1 MPEPMFDPQPDS
13 RPDSQ
18 PESSPVPRRPVDGR
32 SRLVAALRR
41 PSSRGQLVAG
51 ALLAVL
57 GFAAVTQVQSN
68 ERDDNFV
75 GARQGDL
82 IAYIN
87 NASLASQR
95 AETEIAQLRETRESL
110 GNDTEARRTA
120 LALARRQA
128 DTLGIL
134 AGTLPAV
141 GPGIRATVSGG
152 GTGVGSD
159 QLLNGLQELRDAGA
173 EVIEING
180 SVRVVAQTSV
190 QDTANGGVLVDG
202 TTLRAPYIIEAIGD
216 PSDLSVALDFTGG
229 FVSDVQSVG
238 GRVTVDELDKV
249 DIISVRRPRAPEY
262 AEPTSSR

>member
-1 MPEPMFDPQPDS
+1 MPEDVPGEGT
-13 RPDSQ
+13 
-18 PESSPVPRRPVDGR
+18 PEPRRSTDGR
-32 SRLVAALRR
+32 SRLVTALRH
-41 PSSRGQLVAG
+41 PTARGQLVAG

-57 GFAAVTQVQSN
+57 GFAAVIQVRSN
-68 ERDDNFV
+68 EADDNFV

-82 IAYIN
+82 IQYIN
-87 NASLASQR
+87 NASLASRR
-95 AETEIAQLRETRESL
+95 AEAEIAQLQETRESL

-120 LALARRQA
+120 LDLARRQA

-134 AGTLPAV
+134 AGTVPAV
-141 GPGIRATVSGG
+141 GPGIRATVTGG

-180 SVRVVAQTSV
+180 SVRVVAQTSL

-202 TTLRAPYIIEAIGD
+202 TTLEPPYVIEAIGD

-238 GRVTVDELDKV
+238 GKVTVDELDKV
-249 DIISVRRPRAPEY
+249 DITSVRRPRPPEY
-262 AEPTSSR
+262 AEPVSSR

>member
-1 MPEPMFDPQPDS
+1 MPDD
-13 RPDSQ
+13 RPEET
-18 PESSPVPRRPVDGR
+18 PAPRRPADGR
-32 SRLVAALRR
+32 SRLVTALRH
-41 PSSRGQLVAG
+41 PTARGQLVAG

-57 GFAAVTQVQSN
+57 GFAAVTQVRSN
-68 ERDDNFV
+68 ERDDSFV

-82 IAYIN
+82 IQYIN
-87 NASLASQR
+87 NASLASRR
-95 AETEIAQLRETRESL
+95 AEVEIAQLQETRESL

-120 LALARRQA
+120 LDLARRQA

-134 AGTLPAV
+134 AGTVPAV
-141 GPGIRATVSGG
+141 GPGIRATVTGG

-180 SVRVVAQTSV
+180 SVRVVAQTSL

-202 TTLRAPYIIEAIGD
+202 TALEPPYVIEAIGD

-238 GRVTVDELDKV
+238 GKVTVDELDKV
-249 DIISVRRPRAPEY
+249 DITSIRKPRPAEY
-262 AEPTSSR
+262 AEPASSR

>member
-1 MPEPMFDPQPDS
+1 MPEPSTAGQPD
-13 RPDSQ
+13 PA
-18 PESSPVPRRPVDGR
+18 PEPRKPVDGR
-32 SRLVAALRR
+32 ARLAAALRR
-41 PSSRGQLVAG
+41 PSRGQAVAG

-57 GFAAVTQVQSN
+57 GFAAVTQVRSN
-68 ERDDNFV
+68 QQDDNFV

-82 IAYIN
+82 IQFIN
-87 NASLASQR
+87 NLSLASQR
-95 AETEIAQLRETRESL
+95 AETEIAQLQETRDAL

-120 LALARRQA
+120 LALSRRQA

-134 AGTLPAV
+134 AGTVPAV
-141 GPGIRATVSGG
+141 GPGIRATVTGG

-180 SVRVVAQTSV
+180 TVRVVAQTSL
-190 QDTANGGVLVDG
+190 QDTADGGVLVDG
-202 TTLRAPYIIEAIGD
+202 AVLKPPYIIEAIGD

-238 GRVTVDELDKV
+238 GKVTVDELDKV
-249 DIISVRRPRAPEY
+249 DVLSVRAPRRPEY
-262 AEPTSSR
+262 AEPASTR

>member
-1 MPEPMFDPQPDS
+1 MPEPTTGADPDQA
-13 RPDSQ
+13 
-18 PESSPVPRRPVDGR
+18 PRRGKPDDGR
-32 SRLVAALRR
+32 ARLATAIRR
-41 PSSRGQLVAG
+41 RTSRGQVVAG

-57 GFAAVTQVQSN
+57 GFAAVTQVRSN
-68 ERDDNFV
+68 EQDDNFV

-82 IAYIN
+82 IQFIN
-87 NASLASQR
+87 NLSLASQR
-95 AETEIAQLRETRESL
+95 AETEIAELQETRESL

-128 DTLGIL
+128 STLGSL
-134 AGTLPAV
+134 AGTVPAV
-141 GPGIRATVSGG
+141 GPGIRATVTGG

-173 EVIEING
+173 EVIEIND
-180 SVRVVAQTSV
+180 SVRVVAQTSL

-202 TTLRAPYIIEAIGD
+202 TALEPPYVIEAIGD

-238 GRVTVDELDKV
+238 GKVTVDKLDKV
-249 DIISVRRPRAPEY
+249 DIMSVRAPRKPEY
-262 AEPTSSR
+262 AEPASTR

>member
-1 MPEPMFDPQPDS
+1 MPEQPPEQPPEPDPTPAA
-13 RPDSQ
+13 
-18 PESSPVPRRPVDGR
+18 RRQVDGR
-32 SRLVAALRR
+32 ARLASSLRH
-41 PSSRGQLVAG
+41 PTARGQLVAG

-57 GFAAVTQVQSN
+57 GFAAVTQVRSN
-68 ERDDNFV
+68 ERDDDFV

-82 IAYIN
+82 IQYIN
-87 NASLASQR
+87 NASLASRR
-95 AETEIAQLRETRESL
+95 AESEIAQLQETRESL

-134 AGTLPAV
+134 AGTVPAI
-141 GPGIRATVSGG
+141 GPGIRATVTGG
-152 GTGVGSD
+152 GTSVGSD

-180 SVRVVAQTSV
+180 SVRVVAQTSL

-202 TTLRAPYIIEAIGD
+202 TTLEPPYVIEAIGD

-229 FVSDVQSVG
+229 FISDVQSVG
-238 GRVTVDELDKV
+238 GKVTVDELDKV
-249 DIISVRRPRAPEY
+249 EITSVSRPRQPQY
-262 AEPTSSR
+262 AEPAPSR